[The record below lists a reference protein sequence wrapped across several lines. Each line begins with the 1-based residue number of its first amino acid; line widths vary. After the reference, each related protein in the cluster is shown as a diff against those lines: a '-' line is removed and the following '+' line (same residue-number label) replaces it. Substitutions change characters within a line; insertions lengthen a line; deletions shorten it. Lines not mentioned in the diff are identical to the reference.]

1 VSTIA
6 FVNIGMHGHVNPT
19 LPVVAELARRGHG
32 ITYHADSG
40 FEDEITAAGAQVRT
54 YPPAD
59 AGGRDAPQPI
69 TLMDGVA
76 ARALQVLPMVLEDLA
91 RDRPDLVVHDAACL
105 WAPIAARRLG
115 VPAVATF
122 TTFAY
127 NRRVPSPTGLSRELA
142 AAALTHPG
150 SVARYLR
157 SRWTL
162 RRRYGTRGLPPTDV
176 LNAREPLNLVFT
188 SRAVHPA
195 GDSFGDSYRFVGPCL
210 GARPPDP
217 TFPLDELRDPV
228 LYASLGTI
236 YNTDRELLR
245 GFVRALAPLAGHVVI
260 ATGHTDPA
268 AIGPLPDNVVARRS
282 VPQLDVLGRAALFV
296 THGGVNSV
304 NEALSFG
311 VPMIVVPQ
319 GADQPMVAR
328 RVAELGAGLALGE
341 RPVDSGSVMAAAR
354 RILTEP
360 SFAATAAGL
369 RDAQRDAGGAPRA
382 ANEIEAHLAARV
394 GAR

>member
-1 VSTIA
+1 MSTIA

-19 LPVVAELARRGHG
+19 LPVVAELTRRGHTV
-32 ITYHADSG
+32 TYHADSG
-40 FEDEITAAGAQVRT
+40 FEDEITAAGALVRT
-54 YPPAD
+54 YPPAPP
-59 AGGRDAPQPI
+59 GRPEAPQPI

-76 ARALQVLPMVLEDLA
+76 ARALQVLPGVLDDLGRA
-91 RDRPDLVVHDAACL
+91 RPDVVVHDAACL

-127 NRRVPSPTGLSRELA
+127 NRQVPSPTGPSWELGA
-142 AAALTHPG
+142 AAVTHAG
-150 SVARYLR
+150 SVARYVR
-157 SRWTL
+157 SRWLL
-162 RRRYGTRGLPPTDV
+162 RRRFGARGLPPTDV
-176 LNAREPLNLVFT
+176 LNAREGLNLVFT
-188 SRAVHPA
+188 SRTVHPA
-195 GDSFGDSYRFVGPCL
+195 GDSFDASYRFVGPCL
-210 GARPPDP
+210 GARPPHP
-217 TFPLDELRDPV
+217 GFPLGELRDPV

-260 ATGHTDPA
+260 ATGQTDPA
-268 AIGPLPDNVVARRS
+268 TLGPVADNVIARRS

-304 NEALSFG
+304 NEALYSG

-328 RVAELGAGLALGE
+328 RVAELGAGLALTE
-341 RPVDSGSVMAAAR
+341 RPVASESVMAAAR
-354 RILTEP
+354 RVLAEP
-360 SFAATAAGL
+360 AF
-369 RDAQRDAGGAPRA
+369 
-382 ANEIEAHLAARV
+382 
-394 GAR
+394 

>member
-1 VSTIA
+1 MSTIA

-19 LPVVAELARRGHG
+19 LPVVAELTRRGHTV
-32 ITYHADSG
+32 TYHADPG
-40 FEDEITAAGAQVRT
+40 FEDEIAAAGAAVRT
-54 YPPAD
+54 YPPAAPEQD
-59 AGGRDAPQPI
+59 LPQPI
-69 TLMDGVA
+69 TLMAGVA
-76 ARALQVLPMVLEDLA
+76 ARAVQVLPGVLADLG
-91 RDRPDLVVHDAACL
+91 RDRPDAVVHDAACL
-105 WAPIAARRLG
+105 WGPIAARRLG

-122 TTFAY
+122 TTFAFD
-127 NRRVPSPTGLSRELA
+127 RRVPSPTGLSRELA
-142 AAALTHPG
+142 AAAATHPG
-150 SVARYLR
+150 SVGRYLR

-162 RRRYGTRGLPPTDV
+162 RRRFGARGLPATDV

-188 SRAVHPA
+188 SRAVHPE
-195 GDSFGDSYRFVGPCL
+195 GDSFDDSYRFVGPCL
-210 GARPPDP
+210 GARSPDP
-217 TFPLDELRDPV
+217 TFPLEKLRDPV

-260 ATGHTDPA
+260 ATGQTDPA
-268 AIGPLPDNVVARRS
+268 TLGPLADDVVARRS

-304 NEALSFG
+304 NEALAFG

-328 RVAELGAGLALGE
+328 RVAELGAGLALTE
-341 RPVDSGSVMAAAR
+341 RPVDSVSVMTAAR
-354 RILTEP
+354 RVLTEP
-360 SFAATAAGL
+360 SFAAVAARLRTA
-369 RDAQRDAGGAPRA
+369 QHDAGGAPRA
-382 ANEIEAHLAARV
+382 ADEIESHISARI